1 MTNSLS
7 EEKAR
12 LFPKYLL
19 EALPYIQ
26 QFHGKTIV
34 IKYGGAA
41 MKNSE
46 MQREFIKDV
55 VLLRF
60 VGIRPV
66 LVHGGGPRITEMMT
80 RLGKDA
86 QFVNGL
92 RVTDKETVD
101 IAEMVLAGTV
111 NKGLVAL
118 INQEGGKAVGLSGK
132 DGNLLRARKK
142 EGVDLGFVGE
152 VDSVDP
158 SLLKT
163 LDDSGFI
170 PVVSPLGF
178 GADGNSYNINADT
191 VAGEIAAS
199 LIAHRLV
206 LLTDTPGVLRD
217 AKNPSSLISSFA
229 LSEIP
234 SMTKEGI
241 LAGGMIPKVAACER
255 ALNAGVSKA
264 HIVDGRVPHVLL
276 LELFTD
282 HGAGTEIV
290 PS

>member
-1 MTNSLS
+1 MKGLS
-7 EEKAR
+7 EEKAKI
-12 LFPKYLL
+12 FPKYLL

-26 QFHGKTIV
+26 RFHGKTIV

-41 MKNSE
+41 MTCPDV
-46 MQREFIKDV
+46 QRDFIRDV
-55 VLLRF
+55 VLLRY
-60 VGIRPV
+60 VGIKPII
-66 LVHGGGPRITEMMT
+66 VHGGGPKITQMME
-80 RLGKDA
+80 RLGKNAEFID
-86 QFVNGL
+86 GL

-132 DGNLLRARKK
+132 DGGLLHARKK

-152 VDSVDP
+152 VESVDP
-158 SLLKT
+158 SVLKT
-163 LDDSGFI
+163 LDGSGFI
-170 PVVSPLGF
+170 PVVSPLGL

-199 LIAHRLV
+199 LVAHRLV

-217 AKNPSSLISSFA
+217 ANDQSSLISSFA
-229 LSEIP
+229 ISEIP
-234 SMTKEGI
+234 SMTESGI
-241 LAGGMIPKVAACER
+241 LAGGMIPKVDACKK
-255 ALNAGVSKA
+255 ALEAGVSKA

-282 HGAGTEIV
+282 HGVGTEIV